1 MAAPHAA
8 DTPGDAEE
16 LDLGGRYCDPSL
28 EKSKQPPPNIT
39 DVPPDFRDLA
49 LRLAMFVRY
58 MDTNWCRGQV
68 VVEAIAR
75 LGYNFHAVENP
86 HAVLHARMPE
96 IMEEKPLKISFI
108 AVLYN
113 SGLRAK
119 WRDWTRRGVFPKNH
133 IFQFLRGQISKLGI
147 DRKTL
152 SGDAWFVLGLASL
165 RDYWVWTLRDHG
177 DESPVD
183 VSTTTMA
190 INLLRTARHTKPI
203 WDELKDSQAQF
214 QTLKAQFDTQATK
227 LAAAQDTVTKLETD
241 ATTNATELTV
251 AQRAVTQ
258 LKANAETDAKTND
271 AKLAAAQ
278 LEITKLTADAAA
290 NAAKLAAT
298 KDTVSQL
305 NTDTTTNAETNAAE
319 LAAAKDTI
327 TRLEADA
334 ATNATKLAAA
344 QHAAD
349 QLKVYATADA
359 TANAAKLAAA
369 LLKITQLE
377 EHAMASQKEH
387 QKLEKAQG
395 EAQQAQ
401 RELTNI
407 RTQLSTSA
415 TRIHSL
421 QKLVQKL
428 QAERNTMDAL
438 FMISVAK
445 AHMQGHV
452 QSEMPDATKTV
463 FRQTA
468 LRSQLFGLISRLAKI
483 EGLPP
488 NEDLKNAMAPL
499 HDLGIMN
506 WSEAQEKALL
516 AAAAD
521 VWQTLKVQAVSKSTN
536 SNMDKAVP
544 AFPTKPEAVTQAL
557 VDQFMA
563 WEPVLKSWL

>member
-1 MAAPHAA
+1 
-8 DTPGDAEE
+8 
-16 LDLGGRYCDPSL
+16 
-28 EKSKQPPPNIT
+28 
-39 DVPPDFRDLA
+39 
-49 LRLAMFVRY
+49 MFVRY

-327 TRLEADA
+327 TQLKADA
-334 ATNATKLAAA
+334 STNATELTAA
-344 QHAAD
+344 QRAVD
-349 QLKVYATADA
+349 QLNVDATANA

-369 LLKITQLE
+369 QRAVAKLKADAAANAT
-377 EHAMASQKEH
+377 ASQKEH
-387 QKLEKAQG
+387 QKLERAEH

-407 RTQLSTSA
+407 RIRRNMMAVL
-415 TRIHSL
+415 IHSL
-421 QKLVQKL
+421 KERIQKL
-428 QAERNTMDAL
+428 QAGHKAMDAL